1 MLNLQLELKP
11 EVEKELVELVNSYF
25 QGSYEKFIESMLMK
39 SENILTKLADISEEL
54 DIPDLAENHDHYL
67 YGVEK

>member
-11 EVEKELVELVNSYF
+11 EVEKEFIELVNSYF
-25 QGSYEKFIESMLMK
+25 HGSYEKFIESMIEK
-39 SENILTKLADISEEL
+39 SENILSKLADISEEL